1 MLHPSKKITLRIY
14 TRTTS
19 RDGQSVTDSFG
30 YNNRSELT
38 TATVNNGSYAY
49 EYDNIGNRKTSQE
62 VTEEVTGYTANEL
75 NQYTSI
81 SVDGDIDF
89 QPEYDA
95 DGNQTRVKTSTGIWA
110 VIYNAENRP
119 SDFYKIDESGST
131 TVKCTYDHMGRR
143 ATRLVTV
150 NGNVTLHQ
158 RYIYRGYLQIAC
170 IDLTRSHH
178 PALWYILWDPTQ
190 PVATRPL
197 AIQLNGTW
205 YTYGWDLTKN
215 ICELYGQHGYIR
227 TAYTYTPYGQVTA
240 TGDTEQPI
248 QWSSEFNDTELGL
261 IYYNYRH
268 YNPVDGRWIGR
279 DTLEDTNLLVFVA
292 NNPID
297 YMDILGQRPNI
308 NLLPDKKVTTDGK
321 TEYMLAENCINMS
334 SSFVIVAHGNPH
346 YIIDKNGAELYPG
359 DLTNLMISKG
369 YKFDKPVLL
378 IACETGLGF
387 AQKLANELKKRG
399 EKSKCLKDNVVVY
412 APFYK
417 TSISFDEKGK
427 KIKLYHEQM
436 HISVIGTEYHY
447 FNGVK
452 VVMPKTGVTYRY
464 DLEATLHPFTP
475 QNK

>member
-1 MLHPSKKITLRIY
+1 MQKQLI
-14 TRTTS
+14 
-19 RDGQSVTDSFG
+19 
-30 YNNRSELT
+30 SELSSTLESKSVFVSERGLTSTQWSEYSENTKRIQYSAVPTSDITAEAVTVDGFALTQKDTAGVVT
-38 TATVNNGSYAY
+38 TAT
-49 EYDNIGNRKTSQE
+49 
-62 VTEEVTGYTANEL
+62 
-75 NQYTSI
+75 
-81 SVDGDIDF
+81 
-89 QPEYDA
+89 
-95 DGNQTRVKTSTGIWA
+95 
-110 VIYNAENRP
+110 
-119 SDFYKIDESGST
+119 
-131 TVKCTYDHMGRR
+131 C
-143 ATRLVTV
+143 
-150 NGNVTLHQ
+150 
-158 RYIYRGYLQIAC
+158 
-170 IDLTRSHH
+170 
-178 PALWYILWDPTQ
+178 
-190 PVATRPL
+190 PL

-240 TGDTEQPI
+240 EGDMVQNI

-261 IYYNYRH
+261 VYYNYRH

-292 NNPID
+292 NNPVD

-346 YIIDKNGAELYPG
+346 YIVDKNGAELYPG

-399 EKSKCLKDNVVVY
+399 EKSKCPKDNVVVY

-452 VVMPKTGVTYRY
+452 VVMPKMGVTYRY